1 MNSIVYLSKCSY
13 VKIFITLLLLSF
25 VGKKIWHIYFLFLCH
40 MIPKLLKSSF
50 ISIIEM
56 IFLDHSKDL
65 LYWENFEYQIDVLL
79 SIINIAVVNT
89 KFALRWN
96 YIMKVISNRF
106 RSVVSLTASCC
117 VRQCWYIFSHIV
129 KHMTTIHN
137 NTMMRCMLT
146 GYLNDINW
154 ISALYIYI
162 YYICTSVYC
171 LCQSKTNWYW
181 FNWTTTVRH

>member
-1 MNSIVYLSKCSY
+1 MFICKNIHNHTIAVFRWEENMTHLLFISLSY
-13 VKIFITLLLLSF
+13 DTRIVKIFI
-25 VGKKIWHIYFLFLCH
+25 YFNYRNDF
-40 MIPKLLKSSF
+40 PW
-50 ISIIEM
+50 
-56 IFLDHSKDL
+56 SKDL
-65 LYWENFEYQIDVLL
+65 LYWENFEYQIAVLL

-106 RSVVSLTASCC
+106 RSVVSLTVVVVSVNAD
-117 VRQCWYIFSHIV
+117 IFSHIV

-154 ISALYIYI
+154 ISVLYIYLL
-162 YYICTSVYC
+162 YMYQCVLSVPV
-171 LCQSKTNWYW
+171 KN
-181 FNWTTTVRH
+181 

>member
-1 MNSIVYLSKCSY
+1 MTRLLFISLSHDTKI
-13 VKIFITLLLLSF
+13 VKIFI
-25 VGKKIWHIYFLFLCH
+25 YFNYRNDF
-40 MIPKLLKSSF
+40 PW
-50 ISIIEM
+50 
-56 IFLDHSKDL
+56 SKDF
-65 LYWENFEYQIDVLL
+65 LYWENFEYQIDVPFK

-96 YIMKVISNRF
+96 YIMKVISNRV

-129 KHMTTIHN
+129 KHMTAIHI

-154 ISALYIYI
+154 ISALYISII
-162 YYICTSVYC
+162 YVPVCIVCASPKLIGIDLIELLPYDIKTFGAM
-171 LCQSKTNWYW
+171 SK
-181 FNWTTTVRH
+181 

>member
-1 MNSIVYLSKCSY
+1 MNSIVYISKCLY

-25 VGKKIWHIYFLFLCH
+25 VGKKIWHNYFLFLCH

-56 IFLDHSKDL
+56 NFLDLKIFCIEKISNIKCVP
-65 LYWENFEYQIDVLL
+65 FK

-117 VRQCWYIFSHIV
+117 VRQCWYIQPHCKRYDNHSH
-129 KHMTTIHN
+129 
-137 NTMMRCMLT
+137 
-146 GYLNDINW
+146 
-154 ISALYIYI
+154 
-162 YYICTSVYC
+162 
-171 LCQSKTNWYW
+171 
-181 FNWTTTVRH
+181 

>member
-1 MNSIVYLSKCSY
+1 MFICKNIYNLTICCLSLGRKYDTSTFY
-13 VKIFITLLLLSF
+13 FF
-25 VGKKIWHIYFLFLCH
+25 VIWYQ
-40 MIPKLLKSSF
+40 KLLKSSF

-117 VRQCWYIFSHIV
+117 VRQCWYIQPHCKRYDNHSH
-129 KHMTTIHN
+129 
-137 NTMMRCMLT
+137 
-146 GYLNDINW
+146 
-154 ISALYIYI
+154 
-162 YYICTSVYC
+162 
-171 LCQSKTNWYW
+171 
-181 FNWTTTVRH
+181 

>member
-1 MNSIVYLSKCSY
+1 MFICKNIYNLTIAVFRWEENMTHLLLISLSYDTKI
-13 VKIFITLLLLSF
+13 VKIFI
-25 VGKKIWHIYFLFLCH
+25 YFNYRNEF
-40 MIPKLLKSSF
+40 PWY
-50 ISIIEM
+50 
-56 IFLDHSKDL
+56 KDL

-79 SIINIAVVNT
+79 SIINIAIVNT

-154 ISALYIYI
+154 ISALYIYLL
-162 YYICTSVYC
+162 YMYQCVLSVPV
-171 LCQSKTNWYW
+171 QN
-181 FNWTTTVRH
+181 